1 MSAAGNTTLDL
12 RGLLCPQPII
22 DLARE
27 MGKIDV
33 GEDIVIL
40 SDDAAFPLDLRAWC
54 AGTGHELLDLSSA
67 GHEHRAE
74 EKRAN
79 CTQGNGDRAHTDL
92 LLPLHQ
98 GSTGCCL

>member
-1 MSAAGNTTLDL
+1 MSPAGKPTLDL

-54 AGTGHELLDLSSA
+54 AGTGHELLDLASA
-67 GHEHRAE
+67 GPDHRARIR
-74 EKRAN
+74 KSGR
-79 CTQGNGDRAHTDL
+79 G
-92 LLPLHQ
+92 
-98 GSTGCCL
+98 

>member
-1 MSAAGNTTLDL
+1 MSPAGKPTLDL

-54 AGTGHELLDLSSA
+54 AGTGHELLDLASD
-67 GHEHRAE
+67 GPDHRARIR
-74 EKRAN
+74 KSGR
-79 CTQGNGDRAHTDL
+79 G
-92 LLPLHQ
+92 
-98 GSTGCCL
+98 